1 MLKVTRTV
9 EFKKLRFPTVEVS
22 LSVEHGELR
31 FGFKTFTKEGDEFEI
46 SIGTG
51 KWDKTDEEFYSGAD
65 EFFEVCP
72 WDEGLEEQVREIQTK
87 TVEEALEL
95 FSDYTQ

>member
-1 MLKVTRTV
+1 MLKATRTV
-9 EFKKLRFPTVEVS
+9 EFKNLRFPTVEVF
-22 LSVEHGELR
+22 LSVEAGELL
-31 FGFKTFTKEGDEFEI
+31 FGFKTFTKEGEEFEI

-51 KWDKTDEEFYSGAD
+51 KWDKTDEEFYSGAA

-72 WDEGLEEQVREIQTK
+72 WEEGLEEQIREIQTK

-95 FSDYTQ
+95 FSDYSI